1 MGAGAKLRGLL
12 IRVVAIALGLGFGLV
27 VAEVG
32 LRIAAP
38 QEKSWLDIY
47 RVDPVLPLVSLAP
60 DAATTVVTGES
71 TWHVRTD
78 ARGHRT
84 GNAAPAAPGSPT
96 LLLLGDSF
104 AFGHGVDYEE
114 SFAALVAQELGGG
127 LALVNTGVP
136 GFGPVQYRQVLESTL
151 ESGERPKLILLSLY
165 LGNDFLD
172 CVWNKRVQVVD
183 GVMVEES
190 GRLRT
195 WMKFNLH
202 TYRLASKVYQ
212 RAAAW
217 RRPGRSPEEAL
228 FDPEAWRSGELSR
241 ALEIFSQE
249 LGRIGELARE
259 ANIPIL
265 AVVIPRETTLLHDAA
280 VDGSG
285 LDYGLPNARAATALS
300 TAGIPFV
307 DLSAALRELGPA
319 QAYFAR
325 DGHLTRPGNRA
336 ASAEIA
342 PALRELIAA
351 RPG

>member
-12 IRVVAIALGLGFGLV
+12 IRAAAIALGLGFGLL

-78 ARGHRT
+78 ARGHRI
-84 GNAAPAAPGSPT
+84 GREGAGRAGPPT

-114 SFAALVAQELGGG
+114 SFGALVAQELDGGY
-127 LALVNTGVP
+127 ALVNTGVP

-151 ESGERPKLILLSLY
+151 ESGERPQAILLSLY

-172 CVWNKRVQVVD
+172 CVWNKRVQVVN

-195 WMKFNLH
+195 WLKFNLH

-212 RAAAW
+212 RVAAW
-217 RRPGRSPEEAL
+217 RRPGRSPDEAL

-241 ALEIFSQE
+241 AFEIFSRE
-249 LGRIGELARE
+249 LQRIGEIARD
-259 ANIPIL
+259 AGIPIL
-265 AVVIPRETTLLHDAA
+265 AVVIPRETTLLHDAGA
-280 VDGSG
+280 DGSG
-285 LDYGLPNARAATALS
+285 LDYGLPNAKAAGALAA
-300 TAGIPFV
+300 AGIPFV

-342 PALRELIAA
+342 RALRAVSEA